1 MSLILS
7 EFKPVKME
15 DPEVPTEHLHEHI
28 HEAAHESHDKWSMY
42 VAISTAFMAAFA
54 ALSSLM
60 AGHQS
65 NEALITQIKASDQW
79 SYYNAKGIK
88 AEVADAVTKINF
100 SKAAADSTKS
110 NAARKEKL
118 KKDQEKIQ
126 EKAHE
131 LENESREHLEKD
143 MILARAVTFFQI
155 AISISAI
162 SLLAKKKPLWYISLI
177 LFAAGIAQFV
187 LGLL

>member
-1 MSLILS
+1 
-7 EFKPVKME
+7 ME
-15 DPEVPTEHLHEHI
+15 EPEVPTEHLHEHI
-28 HEAAHESHDKWSMY
+28 HEAVHENHNKWSMG

-54 ALSSLM
+54 AVSSLM

-65 NEALITQIKASDQW
+65 NEALLTQLKASDQW

-88 AEVADAVTKINF
+88 AEVADAVLQLKDTKQDT
-100 SKAAADSTKS
+100 SGVTT
-110 NAARKEKL
+110 AARKEKL

-126 EKAHE
+126 EEARA
-131 LENESREHLEKD
+131 LEKESREHLEKD

-162 SLLAKKKPLWYISLI
+162 ALLSKKKPLWFVSLV
-177 LFAAGIAQFV
+177 LFAIGIAQFI

>member
-1 MSLILS
+1 
-7 EFKPVKME
+7 ME

-28 HEAAHESHDKWSMY
+28 QEAASEHKDRWSML

-79 SYYNAKGIK
+79 NYYQAKGIK
-88 AEVADAVTKINF
+88 GEIANAVVYLSSPKSVSDTA
-100 SKAAADSTKS
+100 SKAAIAKK
-110 NAARKEKL
+110 AKYKE
-118 KKDQEKIQ
+118 DQKAIR
-126 EKAHE
+126 EKAE
-131 LENESREHLEKD
+131 GFEKESEEHLQRD
-143 MILARAVTFFQI
+143 MVLARAVTFFQI

-162 SLLAKKKPLWYISLI
+162 SILSRKRELWYISLV
-177 LFAAGIAQFV
+177 LFAAGVFQFV
-187 LGLL
+187 IGII

>member
-1 MSLILS
+1 
-7 EFKPVKME
+7 ME

-28 HEAAHESHDKWSMY
+28 HEAAHEHHDKWSML

-88 AEVADAVTKINF
+88 AEVADAVNKINF
-100 SKAAADSTKS
+100 GKAAADTAGGSS
-110 NAARKEKL
+110 ARKAKL
-118 KKDQEKIQ
+118 KEDQKKIQ
-126 EKAHE
+126 EKAEE
-131 LENESREHLEKD
+131 LEKESERHLSKD
-143 MILARAVTFFQI
+143 VILARAVTIFQI
-155 AISISAI
+155 AISISAVSI
-162 SLLAKKKPLWYISLI
+162 LSKKRPLWYISLV
-177 LFAAGIAQFV
+177 LFAAGVFQFIV
-187 LGLL
+187 GLM

>member
-1 MSLILS
+1 
-7 EFKPVKME
+7 ME

-28 HEAAHESHDKWSMY
+28 HEAAHENPSRWSMW

-54 ALSSLM
+54 AVSSLM

-65 NEALITQIKASDQW
+65 NEALITQLKASDQW

-88 AEVADAVTKINF
+88 AEIAGAVLQLKGAKQDTTR
-100 SKAAADSTKS
+100 AAAD
-110 NAARKEKL
+110 RKEKL

-126 EKAHE
+126 EEALAFEK
-131 LENESREHLEKD
+131 ESQDHLHRD
-143 MILARAVTFFQI
+143 MILARGVTFFQI

-162 SLLAKKKPLWYISLI
+162 SLLSKKKPLWYVSLV
-177 LFAAGIAQFV
+177 LFAIGIAQFIW
-187 LGLL
+187 GLL

>member
-1 MSLILS
+1 
-7 EFKPVKME
+7 ME

-28 HEAAHESHDKWSMY
+28 HEAAHESHNRWSML

-88 AEVADAVTKINF
+88 AEVADAVTRINF
-100 SKAAADSTKS
+100 SKATDSTKTTD
-110 NAARKEKL
+110 ARKTKL
-118 KKDQEKIQ
+118 KEDQKKIQ
-126 EKAHE
+126 EKAEE
-131 LENESREHLEKD
+131 LEKESEAHLNKD

-162 SLLAKKKPLWYISLI
+162 SLLSKKKPLWYISLI
-177 LFAAGIAQFV
+177 LFAAGIFQFIV
-187 LGLL
+187 GLL

>member
-1 MSLILS
+1 
-7 EFKPVKME
+7 ME

-28 HEAAHESHDKWSMY
+28 QEAANEGHDKWSMF

-65 NEALITQIKASDQW
+65 NEALISQMKASDQW
-79 SYYNAKGIK
+79 AYYNAKGIK

-100 SKAAADSTKS
+100 SKVADSSKDV
-110 NAARKEKL
+110 AARKAKL
-118 KKDQEKIQ
+118 KEDQKKIQ
-126 EKAHE
+126 EKAEE
-131 LENESREHLEKD
+131 LEKESELHLGKD

-162 SLLAKKKPLWYISLI
+162 SILSKKRPLWYISLF
-177 LFAAGIAQFV
+177 LFAAGIIQFIV
-187 LGLL
+187 GLM

>member
-1 MSLILS
+1 
-7 EFKPVKME
+7 ME

-28 HEAAHESHDKWSMY
+28 HEAAHEGHDKWSML

-65 NEALITQIKASDQW
+65 NEALISQMKASDQW
-79 SYYNAKGIK
+79 AYYNSKGIK

-100 SKAAADSTKS
+100 SKGSDSTQS
-110 NAARKEKL
+110 VAARKAKL
-118 KKDQEKIQ
+118 KEDQKKIQ
-126 EKAHE
+126 EKAEE
-131 LENESREHLEKD
+131 LEKESEAHLGKD

-162 SLLAKKKPLWYISLI
+162 SILSKKKPLWYISLV
-177 LFAAGIAQFV
+177 LFAAGIFQFIV
-187 LGLL
+187 GLL

>member
-1 MSLILS
+1 
-7 EFKPVKME
+7 ME

-42 VAISTAFMAAFA
+42 VEISTAFMAAFA

-65 NEALITQIKASDQW
+65 SEALITQIKASDQW

-100 SKAAADSTKS
+100 SKAAADTSS
-110 NAARKEKL
+110 SASAAARKAKL
-118 KKDQEKIQ
+118 KDDQKKIQ
-126 EKAHE
+126 E
-131 LENESREHLEKD
+131 
-143 MILARAVTFFQI
+143 
-155 AISISAI
+155 
-162 SLLAKKKPLWYISLI
+162 
-177 LFAAGIAQFV
+177 
-187 LGLL
+187 

>member
-1 MSLILS
+1 
-7 EFKPVKME
+7 ME

-28 HEAAHESHDKWSMY
+28 HEAAHESHDKWSML

-100 SKAAADSTKS
+100 SKAVDTSQSASA
-110 NAARKEKL
+110 AARKAKL
-118 KKDQEKIQ
+118 KEDQKNIQ
-126 EKAHE
+126 EKAEE
-131 LENESREHLEKD
+131 LEKESEAHLNKD

-162 SLLAKKKPLWYISLI
+162 SLLSKKKPLWYISLM
-177 LFAAGIAQFV
+177 LFAVGICQFII
-187 LGLL
+187 GLL

>member
-1 MSLILS
+1 
-7 EFKPVKME
+7 ME

-100 SKAAADSTKS
+100 SMAAAADSTQS
-110 NAARKEKL
+110 NAARTEKL

-126 EKAHE
+126 DKARDFEK
-131 LENESREHLEKD
+131 ESQEHLEKD

-162 SLLAKKKPLWYISLI
+162 SLLSKKKPLCYISLV
-177 LFAAGIAQFV
+177 LFAACIAQFV
-187 LGLL
+187 FGLL

>member
-1 MSLILS
+1 
-7 EFKPVKME
+7 ME

-28 HEAAHESHDKWSMY
+28 HEAAHEGHDRWSML

-65 NEALITQIKASDQW
+65 NEALISQMKASDQW
-79 SYYNAKGIK
+79 AYYNAKGIK
-88 AEVADAVTKINF
+88 AEVADVVTKISV
-100 SKAAADSTKS
+100 SKPTDSAKS
-110 NAARKEKL
+110 VAARKVKL
-118 KKDQEKIQ
+118 KEDQKKIQ
-126 EKAHE
+126 EKAQE
-131 LENESREHLEKD
+131 LEKESEAHLGKD

-162 SLLAKKKPLWYISLI
+162 SILSKKKPLWYISLV
-177 LFAAGIAQFV
+177 LFAVGIFQFIIGM
-187 LGLL
+187 L

>member
-1 MSLILS
+1 
-7 EFKPVKME
+7 ME

-28 HEAAHESHDKWSMY
+28 HEAAHEGGDKWSML

-65 NEALITQIKASDQW
+65 NEALITQMKASDQW
-79 SYYNAKGIK
+79 AYYNAKGVK

-100 SKAAADSTKS
+100 SKAADNSKPADNSKD
-110 NAARKEKL
+110 AAVRKAKL
-118 KKDQEKIQ
+118 KDDQKKIQ
-126 EKAHE
+126 EKAEE
-131 LENESREHLEKD
+131 LEKESEVHLGKD
-143 MILARAVTFFQI
+143 MTLARAVTFFQI

-162 SLLAKKKPLWYISLI
+162 SILSKKKALWYVSLI
-177 LFAAGIAQFV
+177 LFAAGIVQFIV
-187 LGLL
+187 GMM

>member
-1 MSLILS
+1 
-7 EFKPVKME
+7 ME

-28 HEAAHESHDKWSMY
+28 HEAAHEGHDRWSML

-65 NEALITQIKASDQW
+65 NEALITQIRASDQW
-79 SYYNAKGIK
+79 AYYNAKGIK

-100 SKAAADSTKS
+100 SKAADSTQM
-110 NAARKEKL
+110 NPERKAKL
-118 KKDQEKIQ
+118 KEDQKKIQ
-126 EKAHE
+126 EKAEE
-131 LENESREHLEKD
+131 LEKESEAHLGKD
-143 MILARAVTFFQI
+143 MTLARAVTFFQI

-162 SLLAKKKPLWYISLI
+162 SILSKKKPLWYISLI
-177 LFAAGIAQFV
+177 LFAAGIFQFIM
-187 LGLL
+187 GLL

>member
-1 MSLILS
+1 
-7 EFKPVKME
+7 ME

-28 HEAAHESHDKWSMY
+28 HEAAHEANNKWSMW

-54 ALSSLM
+54 AVSSLM

-65 NEALITQIKASDQW
+65 NEALITQLKASDQW

-88 AEVADAVTKINF
+88 AEVADAVLQLKSTKQDT
-100 SKAAADSTKS
+100 SSAAA
-110 NAARKEKL
+110 NERKEKL

-126 EKAHE
+126 EEARAFEK
-131 LENESREHLEKD
+131 ESKEHLEKD

-162 SLLAKKKPLWYISLI
+162 SLLSKKKPLWYVSLV
-177 LFAAGIAQFV
+177 LFAIGIAQFV
-187 LGLL
+187 FGLL

>member
-1 MSLILS
+1 
-7 EFKPVKME
+7 ME

-28 HEAAHESHDKWSMY
+28 HEAAHESHDKWSMF

-65 NEALITQIKASDQW
+65 NEALITQMKASDQW
-79 SYYNAKGIK
+79 AYYNAKGIK

-100 SKAAADSTKS
+100 SKAATADTST
-110 NAARKEKL
+110 AARKAKL
-118 KKDQEKIQ
+118 KEDQKKIQ
-126 EKAHE
+126 EKAE
-131 LENESREHLEKD
+131 DLEKESEGHLGKD

-162 SLLAKKKPLWYISLI
+162 SLLSKKKPLWYVSLI
-177 LFAAGIAQFV
+177 LFAAGIFQFIV
-187 LGLL
+187 GLM

>member
-1 MSLILS
+1 
-7 EFKPVKME
+7 ME

-28 HEAAHESHDKWSMY
+28 QESAHENKDKWSML

-79 SYYNAKGIK
+79 NYYQAKGIK
-88 AEVADAVTKINF
+88 SEIANALTYKAPAGTDTVTKSAIAK
-100 SKAAADSTKS
+100 KAKY
-110 NAARKEKL
+110 KE
-118 KKDQEKIQ
+118 DQKAIR
-126 EKAHE
+126 EKAEE
-131 LENESREHLEKD
+131 LEKESEMHLNKD
-143 MILARAVTFFQI
+143 VILARAVTFFQI

-162 SLLAKKKPLWYISLI
+162 SILSRKKALWYVSLV
-177 LFAAGIAQFV
+177 LFTAGVFQFV
-187 LGLL
+187 VGVM

>member
-1 MSLILS
+1 
-7 EFKPVKME
+7 ME

-28 HEAAHESHDKWSMY
+28 HEAAHESHDKWSML

-65 NEALITQIKASDQW
+65 NEALITQMKASDQW
-79 SYYNAKGIK
+79 AYYNAKGIK
-88 AEVADAVTKINF
+88 AEVNDAVTKINF
-100 SKAAADSTKS
+100 SKAADSSKS
-110 NAARKEKL
+110 VSARKAKL
-118 KKDQEKIQ
+118 KEDQKKIQ
-126 EKAHE
+126 EKADE
-131 LENESREHLEKD
+131 LEKESAAHLGKD

-162 SLLAKKKPLWYISLI
+162 SILSKKKALWYISLI
-177 LFAAGIAQFV
+177 LFAAGIFQFIV
-187 LGLL
+187 GLL

>member
-1 MSLILS
+1 
-7 EFKPVKME
+7 ME

-28 HEAAHESHDKWSMY
+28 HEAAHEHHDRWSML

-88 AEVADAVTKINF
+88 AEVADAVTRINF
-100 SKAAADSTKS
+100 SNAAATDTS
-110 NAARKEKL
+110 NAAAAARKNKL
-118 KKDQEKIQ
+118 KEDQKKIQ
-126 EKAHE
+126 EKAE
-131 LENESREHLEKD
+131 DLEKESEAHLQKD
-143 MILARAVTFFQI
+143 VILARAVTFFQI
-155 AISISAI
+155 AISISAVSI
-162 SLLAKKKPLWYISLI
+162 LSKKRPLWYISLV
-177 LFAAGIAQFV
+177 LFAAGVFQFIV
-187 LGLL
+187 GLL

>member
-1 MSLILS
+1 
-7 EFKPVKME
+7 ME

-28 HEAAHESHDKWSMY
+28 HEAAHENKDKWSML

-88 AEVADAVTKINF
+88 AEVADGIAQLKSANY
-100 SKAAADSTKS
+100 ADSTK
-110 NAARKEKL
+110 NINTRKEKL
-118 KKDQEKIQ
+118 KADQKEIK
-126 EKAHE
+126 EKAEE
-131 LENESREHLEKD
+131 LEKESELHLNKD
-143 MILARAVTFFQI
+143 VILARAVTFFQI

-162 SLLAKKKPLWYISLI
+162 SILSKKRPLWYISLM
-177 LFAAGIAQFV
+177 LFATGVFQFIIGI
-187 LGLL
+187 L